1 VRTGNQ
7 RAALVANVWIAAL
20 AGALNERARFRRRQR
35 LGYTPVMSEFE
46 LSYRTAAG
54 PVTRVVTA
62 VDADAAELQA
72 PLEAEDITVRPRRR
86 IGASCRPTPPPGWPI
101 RR

>member
-1 VRTGNQ
+1 
-7 RAALVANVWIAAL
+7 
-20 AGALNERARFRRRQR
+20 
-35 LGYTPVMSEFE
+35 
-46 LSYRTAAG
+46 
-54 PVTRVVTA
+54 VTRVVTA

-86 IGASCRPTPPPGWPI
+86 IGASCRPAPPPGWPI